1 MYSLPDTNS
10 SIPLNFRR
18 RSKNLEFWPFTLAN
32 FRRGNLVDGS
42 SYKPGDC
49 CVMGYSSSSFQ
60 WAITHLIQMIHCD
73 TRREI
78 AATEFFDKSYIKH
91 FVALDRSNFMSKGSL
106 KRALRV
112 VQEGTIAGFLVRSIG
127 EKIDAHFSRG
137 LDFSHDGFFVSGNFP
152 R

>member
-1 MYSLPDTNS
+1 
-10 SIPLNFRR
+10 
-18 RSKNLEFWPFTLAN
+18 
-32 FRRGNLVDGS
+32 
-42 SYKPGDC
+42 
-49 CVMGYSSSSFQ
+49 
-60 WAITHLIQMIHCD
+60 MIHYN